1 VLKIAVTGST
11 GLVGKRITAEL
22 EAAGHQVVKL
32 VRRVRNSENEFSWN
46 PETDKIDAKAFEGVD
61 AVIHLAG
68 ENIASKRWSS
78 EQKMKI
84 KQSRVNGTKLIS
96 GTLATLDNPPRVLV
110 SASAIGFYGNR
121 GAEILTEE
129 SKSGEGFLAAVCRDW
144 EDATRSAESKGLR
157 VVHARLGV
165 VLSKEG
171 GALKMMLP
179 PFLMGAGGPL
189 GNGKQY
195 MSWIDLDD
203 AAKAFIYLATES
215 QVSGPVNLVAPTP
228 ETNADFTKKLA
239 KVIHRPAFFP
249 VPEMGVKVLFGE
261 MGEELLLSSN
271 RVSAAK
277 LVNSGFKFTYPDLES
292 ALKHELN

>member
-1 VLKIAVTGST
+1 MKIAITGAS
-11 GLVGKRITAEL
+11 GLVGKKVTARL

-32 VRRVRNSENEFSWN
+32 VRRVRNSDNEFTWN

-61 AVIHLAG
+61 SVIHLAG

-84 KQSRVNGTKLIS
+84 KQSRVNGTKLIA
-96 GTLATLDNPPRVLV
+96 GALATLDNPPRALV
-110 SASAIGFYGNR
+110 SASAIGFYGDR
-121 GAEILTEE
+121 GAEMLTEE
-129 SKSGEGFLAAVCRDW
+129 SKSGSGFLAHVCRDW
-144 EDATRSAESKGLR
+144 EDATRVAESKGLR

-215 QVSGPVNLVAPTP
+215 NLSGPVNLVAPNP

-249 VPEMGVKVLFGE
+249 VPEFGVKTLFGE
-261 MGEELLLSSN
+261 MGQELLLASN
-271 RVSAAK
+271 RVSATK
-277 LVNSGFKFTYPDLES
+277 LVNSGFKFDYPELES